1 MPLLKIEDLSFTY
14 ALSSLPSLKSVTAE
28 LHEGEFVLLCG
39 PSGCGKSTLLR
50 QIKRELTPA
59 GKKRGRILFDAKT
72 LEELTSLQ
80 AACDIGLVMQS
91 PDSQLVTGNV
101 MSELS
106 FGLENLG
113 FEPEIIRR
121 RVAEM
126 ASFFGIGSW
135 FHRDTDTLSGG
146 QKQIV
151 NLASVLAMQPRLLL
165 LDEPTAQL
173 DPVTARE
180 LIEMVTRLNR
190 ELGITVLM
198 TEHRLE
204 EVLPLADRVM
214 IMQEGSLRLSAP
226 PRELS
231 ALLLREGLTDTFD
244 YLPAA
249 ARIYHAVEG
258 SAGQA
263 PLTVSEGRAYVK
275 KCCADFIFEPHKIES
290 KKETRQPLIDCDGV
304 YFGYTRE
311 ADILR
316 DLSINAYEGELLCIF
331 GENGSGKSTLL
342 NLLAGLSSPRRGS
355 MKLMGRDIRRLS
367 SRELYQNGIAL
378 LPQNPKALFVTDSLS
393 ADLKQTA
400 EGNGSKDEI
409 GPLADKFGLAAL
421 LNRHPYDLSGGEL
434 QKAALLKILLTHP
447 RLLLLDEPTKGL
459 DITSKKELTLI
470 LKGLCAEGESI
481 ILITHDVEFA
491 AEAAD
496 RCMLLSDGR
505 AACIETPARFFGGN
519 YFYTTAANR
528 IARDIDWSAITC
540 EEVVALCRKTSEGS

>member
-59 GKKRGRILFDAKT
+59 GKKRGRILFDEKT

-173 DPVTARE
+173 DPVAARE

-204 EVLPLADRVM
+204 EVLPLTDRVM
-214 IMQEGSLRLSAP
+214 IMEEGRLRLSAP

-231 ALLLREGLTDTFD
+231 VLLLREGLTDTFD

-249 ARIYHAVEG
+249 SRIYHAVEG
-258 SAGQA
+258 SAGHA

-275 KCCADFIFEPHKIES
+275 KRCADLKTEPQKIEN
-290 KKETRQPLIDCDGV
+290 KRETRQSLIDCDEV

-316 DLSINAYEGELLCIF
+316 GLSFNAYEGELLCIF

-342 NLLAGLSSPRRGS
+342 NLLAGLSNPRRGS
-355 MKLMGRDIRRLS
+355 VKLRGRELRRLS

-393 ADLKQTA
+393 ADLEQIA
-400 EGNGSKDEI
+400 EQNGSKDEI
-409 GPLADKFGLAAL
+409 GPLAEKLGLAAL

-470 LKGLCAEGESI
+470 LKGLCAERRSI

-528 IARDIDWSAITC
+528 IVRDIDWSAITC
-540 EEVVALCRKTSEGS
+540 EEVVALCRRASAES